1 VKHNQL
7 SESKEPAYD
16 VIAPTKGS
24 QDVKMMPNPAYGTAS
39 SIKMDENPAYK

>member
-1 VKHNQL
+1 VNCSQR

-39 SIKMDENPAYK
+39 SIKMDKNPAYE